1 MNAKP
6 SFAHCEATL
15 FLRIKQGQY
24 GDVNLDGM
32 NLVSSGGMCAIDY
45 QLVDAVYFSSSDSP
59 ERQAAFIAL

>member
-15 FLRIKQGQY
+15 FLRIKQGHY

-32 NLVSSGGMCAIDY
+32 NLVTGGGMCAIDY
-45 QLVDAVYFSSSDSP
+45 QQRAV
-59 ERQAAFIAL
+59 RLL